1 MTFDYTAL
9 NRAMAA
15 LAKDGG
21 KSKLEITRMAAK
33 GFVKDIVGITPP
45 ASKGVAGI
53 AAKKAGEA
61 AVERDIANIA
71 IPVDGVPRADKGD
84 IFAWHKSKWQNG
96 RIRSNGEQLA
106 VNRADYNAIVRTLK
120 ALVGFLAAGWN
131 AAAQKLGVKGIPA
144 WVKRHGSQ
152 FGEHRIIETPTRVSI
167 ELSNVVGFVGDVKA
181 YERRVQMA
189 VNYQGKKMQRQCDA
203 LLKKRL
209 RKAGFKT

>member
-1 MTFDYTAL
+1 MTFDYSDL
-9 NRAMAA
+9 NRAMND

-53 AAKKAGEA
+53 AAKRAGEA
-61 AVERDIANIA
+61 AVERDIASIA
-71 IPVDGVPRADKGD
+71 IPVDGVPRAGKGD

-106 VNRADYNAIVRTLK
+106 VNRADYNAMVRTLK

-131 AAAQKLGVKGIPA
+131 AAADKLGVKLPA
-144 WVKRHGSQ
+144 WVKRHGSK
-152 FGEHRIIETPTRVSI
+152 FGEHRITETPTKVSI

-181 YERRVQMA
+181 YDRRVQMA
-189 VNYQGKKMQRQCDA
+189 VNYQAKKMQRQCDA